1 MAGAEQLTA
10 DLADQRDFRQM
21 LGFLAHHSRQEAPQE
36 YSVFTEEP
44 TEEGK
49 EVAGGGASRQVSK
62 GYFERFCDGVER
74 TLRHNLAANQPGKD
88 FADVEP
94 VCIVDFAFGD
104 ENGLNLKDSDQLL
117 ERAHCFIDRHDRAG
131 DTRLFVQHVHTMC
144 KWSEA
149 KHMPPRERV
158 QKITSV
164 NVRHAHQ
171 PRKRAPFNTT
181 ASTRAAAQ
189 RDQRAAEPR
198 PVSGNLAPKCGRT
211 HEGTG
216 CRTAKKAQERFP
228 SGAETS
234 ALTSGRRDKAWNP
247 DPRADAACA
256 ASERMPARVRRE
268 RMRKPPATL
277 VHWAVC
283 SASATGQ
290 YDSQKSSLEH
300 CSASA
305 TGRTTQ
311 HHNLLSAEVPY
322 LTAK

>member
-21 LGFLAHHSRQEAPQE
+21 LGVLAHHSRQEAPQE

-131 DTRLFVQHVHTMC
+131 GTRLFVLHVHTMC

-171 PRKRAPFNTT
+171 PRKRAPLNTT

-198 PVSGNLAPKCGRT
+198 PVSAERT
-211 HEGTG
+211 NAQLPPPPTFFFACPSCHVCLGACLVLPRVPGPPFGVTRLG
-216 CRTAKKAQERFP
+216 SPASPRMVPVDAAACRAYR
-228 SGAETS
+228 
-234 ALTSGRRDKAWNP
+234 
-247 DPRADAACA
+247 DPRARNH
-256 ASERMPARVRRE
+256 S
-268 RMRKPPATL
+268 
-277 VHWAVC
+277 
-283 SASATGQ
+283 
-290 YDSQKSSLEH
+290 
-300 CSASA
+300 
-305 TGRTTQ
+305 
-311 HHNLLSAEVPY
+311 
-322 LTAK
+322 